1 MCDGLQT
8 LHRRERKRREREK
21 REREGER
28 LAVRYGAKRNRFQIE
43 RLTVQFTSM
52 TLSSLPLST
61 RGRFDSSVTFLQS
74 FFFLNRCRFFLNGY
88 TISLW
93 AVFEKERE

>member
-8 LHRRERKRREREK
+8 LHRRERKEKRERREK
-21 REREGER
+21 REREGGER

-74 FFFLNRCRFFLNGY
+74 FFF
-88 TISLW
+88 
-93 AVFEKERE
+93 